1 VQSHRRETGGARET
15 EVQGNEPLEIS
26 DYITNILKFS
36 HRPTK
41 GKIGIVKFGDKYYQI
56 KKVVM
61 GVK

>member
-1 VQSHRRETGGARET
+1 M
-15 EVQGNEPLEIS
+15 QGNEPLEIS